1 MEDAVKS
8 YSLTHDE
15 IVKYCEKIVIR
26 LQRFAKT
33 YIMLAWNHMYPSTV
47 VSQYVDKMKR
57 QQTETSKTQN
67 VDKPN
72 VLTSYHANVERLF

>member
-1 MEDAVKS
+1 
-8 YSLTHDE
+8 
-15 IVKYCEKIVIR
+15 
-26 LQRFAKT
+26 
-33 YIMLAWNHMYPSTV
+33 MLAWNHMYPSTV